1 MRILY
6 DAGDDDDNGNEDGDR
21 NDDDDYVDT
30 NITNNSEEK
39 VGVK

>member
-30 NITNNSEEK
+30 NITNNSEK
-39 VGVK
+39 